1 MTDGSTSAGA
11 AETSVSD
18 ESNSLVQF
26 HSGKSTCRVEHLSH
40 AGTALR
46 AFVSDNNHI
55 AVNNLSIVDS
65 IDSILFAVE
74 YSRRTAVLQHF
85 RSYSTSLY
93 NASVLSD
100 IAPHYRDT
108 ACLTVRLVNRSDDV
122 IILDI
127 STLDVFAD
135 SLAGS
140 SYETFVDETLL
151 CQFAEN
157 SHESAGTVQV
167 MHVSVACRSQ
177 MAEVRNLGTELIE
190 DIQIQLNTGLVG
202 DSQQMEHAV

>member
-1 MTDGSTSAGA
+1 MTDGSTSAGT

-18 ESNSLVQF
+18 ESNCLVQL
-26 HSGKSTCRVEHLSH
+26 HSGKRTCRVEHLSH

-46 AFVSDNNHI
+46 ALVSDNDNI
-55 AVNNLSIVDS
+55 AVNDLSIVYS
-65 IDSILFAVE
+65 IDSILFTVE

-85 RSYSTSLY
+85 RSHSTSLY
-93 NASVLSD
+93 NAAVLSD
-100 IAPHYRDT
+100 IAPHYRDA
-108 ACLTVRLVNRSDDV
+108 ACLTVRLVNRSDDIV
-122 IILDI
+122 VLDI
-127 STLDVFAD
+127 STLDVFTD
-135 SLAGS
+135 SFAGS
-140 SYETFVDETLL
+140 SYETFVNETLL

-157 SHESAGTVQV
+157 SHQSAGTVKV

-177 MAEVRNLGTELIE
+177 MAEIRNLGAELIE